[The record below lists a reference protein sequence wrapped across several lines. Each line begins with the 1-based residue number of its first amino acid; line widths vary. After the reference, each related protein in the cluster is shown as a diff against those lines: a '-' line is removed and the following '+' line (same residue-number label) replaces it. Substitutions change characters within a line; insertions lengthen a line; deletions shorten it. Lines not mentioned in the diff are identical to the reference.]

1 MPCCYDSPPVT
12 AVVDSRSGSGGGEG
26 CYRQADRQGWRWQRE
41 HTHTH
46 RWAHSR
52 LTASYSQHRLAVI
65 LCVCVCVCVYMSVC
79 VYVHARQL
87 KESERQHSR
96 VLKQLRALIRLQ
108 AEISLDDKNSGTGLE
123 EVASRAAGGGMGSGV
138 TGNRMVYQ
146 TRAHIRHA
154 SAMVPGCPQNS
165 KY

>member
-1 MPCCYDSPPVT
+1 MEVAT
-12 AVVDSRSGSGGGEG
+12 RT
-26 CYRQADRQGWRWQRE
+26 
-41 HTHTH
+41 HTHTQMSTQQTDCKLQPTQTSCH
-46 RWAHSR
+46 
-52 LTASYSQHRLAVI
+52 T
-65 LCVCVCVCVYMSVC
+65 VCVCVCVYMSVC